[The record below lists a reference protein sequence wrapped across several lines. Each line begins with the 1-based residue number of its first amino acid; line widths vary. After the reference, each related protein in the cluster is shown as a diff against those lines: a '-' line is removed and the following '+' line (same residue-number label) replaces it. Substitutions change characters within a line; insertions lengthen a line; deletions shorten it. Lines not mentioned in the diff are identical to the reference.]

1 MCGTKFSHRGNRMSE
16 FLDLQKRLVP
26 EVIDI
31 TEKRYSI
38 LRAIE
43 FNQPVGRRALAA
55 ILGQSERWVRS
66 ELDIL
71 KSQKLIDIQALGM
84 MVTDEGDEIINK
96 LRDYIAELKGL
107 KDLEGAV
114 KELLGIKEFI
124 VVPGDIE
131 NDLQVLKEI
140 AKMAFE
146 YIRGIIEDNDV
157 ISVSGGYSAL
167 SVAENAYKVDV
178 HNITVVP
185 ARGGI
190 KADLERQANI
200 VAAKLAKNI
209 GGNYYLLHLP
219 DNISDDMIKRMSDD
233 PDIAKVL
240 KCITETDILIFGLS
254 SFESICRKRN
264 FSEEEVE
271 RLRTLK
277 VRAEAVGCF
286 FDINGRIVYK
296 SGSVGIKP
304 EYLDSIKTVIA
315 VGGGARKAEAIILV
329 NKGRKNRVVVTD
341 EAAAREIYNILKGGN

>member
-1 MCGTKFSHRGNRMSE
+1 MSE
-16 FLDLQKRLVP
+16 FLNLQKRLVP
-26 EVIDI
+26 EIIDI
-31 TEKRYSI
+31 IEKRYSI

-43 FNQPVGRRALAA
+43 YNQPVGRRALAA

-71 KSQKLIDIQALGM
+71 KNQNLIQIQALGM
-84 MVTDEGDEIINK
+84 TVTDEGNEIIYK
-96 LRDYIAELKGL
+96 LRDYISELKGL
-107 KDLEGAV
+107 KDLENKV
-114 KELLGIKEFI
+114 REMLGIRELM
-124 VVPGDIE
+124 VAPGDSGNDNQVFIE
-131 NDLQVLKEI
+131 MSKL
-140 AKMAFE
+140 AFE
-146 YIRGIIEDNDV
+146 HIREIIEDNDV
-157 ISVSGGYSAL
+157 ISVSGGFSVL
-167 SVAENAYKVDV
+167 SVAENSYKVDAQNV
-178 HNITVVP
+178 TVVP

-219 DNISDDMIKRMSDD
+219 DNISEDMLKRMSDD

-240 KCITETDILIFGLS
+240 NYIAETDILIYGLS

-264 FSEEEVE
+264 FTEEEVE
-271 RLRTLK
+271 RLKTLK

-286 FDINGRIVYK
+286 FDVNGKIVYK

-304 EYLDSIKTVIA
+304 ENLDSIKTVMA
-315 VGGGARKAEAIILV
+315 VGGGVGKAEAIILV

-341 EAAAREIYNILKGGN
+341 EAAAREIYKILKGGN

>member
-1 MCGTKFSHRGNRMSE
+1 MSE
-16 FLDLQKRLVP
+16 FLNLQKRLVP

-38 LRAIE
+38 LKAIE
-43 FNQPVGRRALAA
+43 FNQPVGRRALAV

-71 KSQKLIDIQALGM
+71 KNQNLIQIQTLGM
-84 MVTDEGDEIINK
+84 MVTDEGNEIIYK
-96 LRDYIAELKGL
+96 LRDYISELKGL
-107 KDLEGAV
+107 KDLESKV
-114 KELLGIKEFI
+114 KEMLGIKEFI

-131 NDLQVLKEI
+131 NELQVFVEM
-140 AKMAFE
+140 AKVAFE
-146 YIRGIIEDNDV
+146 YIREIIEDNDV

-167 SVAENAYKVDV
+167 SVAENSYNVDAQ
-178 HNITVVP
+178 NITVVP

-190 KADLERQANI
+190 KADMERQANI

-219 DNISDDMIKRMSDD
+219 DNINEDMLRRMSDD

-240 KCITETDILIFGLS
+240 KCITETDILIYGLS

-264 FSEEEVE
+264 FTEEEIE
-271 RLRTLK
+271 KLKTLK
-277 VRAEAVGCF
+277 VRAEAVGCY
-286 FDINGRIVYK
+286 FDINGKIVYK

-304 EYLDSIKTVIA
+304 EYLDSIKTVMS
-315 VGGGARKAEAIILV
+315 VGGGVRKAEAIILV

-341 EAAAREIYNILKGGN
+341 EAAAREIYKILKGGN

>member
-1 MCGTKFSHRGNRMSE
+1 MSE

-43 FNQPVGRRALAA
+43 FNQPIGRRALAV
-55 ILGQSERWVRS
+55 ILDQSERWVRS

-71 KSQKLIDIQALGM
+71 KSQKLIHIQPLGM
-84 MVTDEGDEIINK
+84 MVTDEGNEIINK

-107 KDLEGAV
+107 KDLESTV
-114 KELLGIKEFI
+114 KEMLGIKEFI
-124 VVPGDIE
+124 VVPGDAE
-131 NDLQVLKEI
+131 NDLQVLNEI
-140 AKMAFE
+140 AKMAFQ
-146 YIRGIIEDNDV
+146 YIRGIISDNDV
-157 ISVSGGYSAL
+157 ISVSGGHSSL
-167 SVAENAYKVDV
+167 SVAENAYKVDAN
-178 HNITVVP
+178 NITVVP

-219 DNISDDMIKRMSDD
+219 DNISDDMLKRMSDD

-240 KCITETDILIFGLS
+240 KYNSDTNILIFGLS

-264 FSEEEVE
+264 FTEEEIG
-271 RLRTLK
+271 RLKALK
-277 VRAEAVGCF
+277 VKAEAVGCY
-286 FDINGRIVYK
+286 FDINGEIVFK

-304 EYLDSIKTVIA
+304 EHLDIIKTVMS
-315 VGGGARKAEAIILV
+315 VGGGIRKAEAIILV
-329 NKGRKNRVVVTD
+329 NRGRKNRVVVTD
-341 EAAAREIYNILKGGN
+341 EAAAREIYKILKGGN

>member
-1 MCGTKFSHRGNRMSE
+1 MSE
-16 FLDLQKRLVP
+16 LINLQKRLVP
-26 EVIDI
+26 EVVDI

-43 FNQPVGRRALAA
+43 FNQPVGRRALAV

-71 KSQKLIDIQALGM
+71 KSQNLIDIQALGM
-84 MVTDEGDEIINK
+84 MVTSEGKDIIYK
-96 LRDYIAELKGL
+96 LRDYISELKGL
-107 KDLEGAV
+107 KDLENTV
-114 KELLGIKEFI
+114 KAMMDIKEFI
-124 VVPGDIE
+124 VVPGDVE
-131 NDLQVLKEI
+131 SDVQVLVEM
-140 AKMAFE
+140 AKVGFE
-146 YIRGIIEDNDV
+146 YLRSIIEENDV

-167 SVAENAYKVDV
+167 SVAENSYKLAAK
-178 HNITVVP
+178 NITVIP

-219 DNISDDMIKRMSDD
+219 DNISEDMLNRMSDD
-233 PDIAKVL
+233 PDIAKIL
-240 KCITETDILIFGLS
+240 NYIKETDILIFGFS

-264 FSEEEVE
+264 FTEEEVE
-271 RLRTLK
+271 NLKALK
-277 VRAEAVGCF
+277 VKAEAVGCY
-286 FDINGRIVYK
+286 FDSAGRIVYR

-304 EYLDSIKTVIA
+304 EYLDNIKTVMA
-315 VGGGARKAEAIILV
+315 VGGGINKAEPIILV

-341 EAAAREIYNILKGGN
+341 EAAAREIYKILKGGN

>member
-1 MCGTKFSHRGNRMSE
+1 MSE
-16 FLDLQKRLVP
+16 LINLQKRLVP

-43 FNQPVGRRALAA
+43 FNQPVGRRALAG

-71 KSQKLIDIQALGM
+71 KDQNLIDIQALGM
-84 MVTDEGDEIINK
+84 MVTDEGKEIIYK
-96 LRDYIAELKGL
+96 LRDYISELKGL
-107 KDLEGAV
+107 KDLENTV
-114 KELLGIKEFI
+114 KAMLDIKEFI
-124 VVPGDIE
+124 VVPGDVE
-131 NDLQVLKEI
+131 NDAQVLVEMAKVAFEYLKEI
-140 AKMAFE
+140 IK
-146 YIRGIIEDNDV
+146 DNDI

-167 SVAENAYKVDV
+167 SVAENSYKVDAK
-178 HNITVVP
+178 NITVVP

-219 DNISDDMIKRMSDD
+219 DNISADMIRRMSDD

-240 KCITETDILIFGLS
+240 EYITNTDILIYGFS

-264 FSEEEVE
+264 FTEEEVE
-271 RLRTLK
+271 RLKALK
-277 VRAEAVGCF
+277 VRAEAVGCYY
-286 FDINGRIVYK
+286 DSNGKIVYR

-304 EYLDSIKTVIA
+304 EYLDSIKTMMA
-315 VGGGARKAEAIILV
+315 VGGGVRKAEPIILV

-341 EAAAREIYNILKGGN
+341 EAAAREIYKILKGGN

>member
-1 MCGTKFSHRGNRMSE
+1 MNE
-16 FLDLQKRLVP
+16 LINLQKRLVP

-43 FNQPVGRRALAA
+43 FNQPVGRRALAG

-71 KSQKLIDIQALGM
+71 KSHNLIDIQALGM
-84 MVTDEGDEIINK
+84 MITDEGKEVIFK
-96 LRDYIAELKGL
+96 LRDYISELKGL
-107 KDLEGAV
+107 KELENAV

-124 VVPGDIE
+124 VVPGDVE
-131 NDLQVLKEI
+131 ADAQVLVEM
-140 AKMAFE
+140 AKVAFE
-146 YIRGIIEDNDV
+146 YIRRTVRDDDV

-167 SVAENAYKVDV
+167 SVAENSYKLDAK
-178 HNITVVP
+178 NITVVP

-209 GGNYYLLHLP
+209 GGSYYLLHLP
-219 DNISDDMIKRMSDD
+219 DNISEDMIRRMSDD

-240 KCITETDILIFGLS
+240 NYIKNTDMLIYGLS
-254 SFESICRKRN
+254 SFESICKKRN
-264 FSEEEVE
+264 FTEEEVE
-271 RLRTLK
+271 RLKSLK

-286 FDINGRIVYK
+286 FDKDGRIVYK

-304 EYLDSIKTVIA
+304 EYLESIKTMVA
-315 VGGGARKAEAIILV
+315 VGGGLRKAEPIVLV
-329 NKGRKNRVVVTD
+329 NRGRKNRVVITD
-341 EAAAREIYNILKGGN
+341 EAAAREIYKILKGGN

>member
-1 MCGTKFSHRGNRMSE
+1 MSE
-16 FLDLQKRLVP
+16 FLNLQKRLVP

-38 LRAIE
+38 LKAIE
-43 FNQPVGRRALAA
+43 FNQPVGRRALAV

-71 KSQKLIDIQALGM
+71 KNQNLIQIQTLGM
-84 MVTDEGDEIINK
+84 MVTDEGNEIIYK
-96 LRDYIAELKGL
+96 LRDYISELKGL
-107 KDLEGAV
+107 KDLESKV
-114 KELLGIKEFI
+114 KEMLGIKEFI

-131 NDLQVLKEI
+131 NELQVFVEM
-140 AKMAFE
+140 AKVAFE
-146 YIRGIIEDNDV
+146 YIREIIEDNDV

-167 SVAENAYKVDV
+167 SVAENSYNVDAR
-178 HNITVVP
+178 NITVVP

-190 KADLERQANI
+190 KADMERQANI

-219 DNISDDMIKRMSDD
+219 DNINEDMLRRMSDD

-240 KCITETDILIFGLS
+240 KCITETDILIYGLS

-264 FSEEEVE
+264 FTEEEIE
-271 RLRTLK
+271 KLKTLK
-277 VRAEAVGCF
+277 VRAEAVGCY
-286 FDINGRIVYK
+286 FDINGKIVYK

-304 EYLDSIKTVIA
+304 EYLDSIKTVMS
-315 VGGGARKAEAIILV
+315 VGGGVRKAEAIILV

-341 EAAAREIYNILKGGN
+341 EAAAREIYKILKGGN

>member
-1 MCGTKFSHRGNRMSE
+1 MSE
-16 FLDLQKRLVP
+16 LINLQKRLVP

-43 FNQPVGRRALAA
+43 FNQPVGRRALAG

-71 KSQKLIDIQALGM
+71 KNQNLIDIQALGM
-84 MVTDEGDEIINK
+84 MVTAEGKGIIYK
-96 LRDYIAELKGL
+96 LRDYISELKGL
-107 KDLEGAV
+107 KELENTV
-114 KELLGIKEFI
+114 KGMLGIKEFI
-124 VVPGDIE
+124 VVPGDSE
-131 NDLQVLKEI
+131 NDAQVLVEM
-140 AKMAFE
+140 AKVAFE
-146 YIRGIIEDNDV
+146 YLRGIIEDNDV

-167 SVAENAYKVDV
+167 SVAENAYKIAAE
-178 HNITVVP
+178 NITIVP

-219 DNISDDMIKRMSDD
+219 DNISEDMIRRMSDD

-240 KCITETDILIFGLS
+240 NYITNTDILIYGFS

-264 FSEEEVE
+264 FTEEEVE
-271 RLRTLK
+271 RLKALK
-277 VRAEAVGCF
+277 VRAEAVGCY
-286 FDINGRIVYK
+286 FDSNGKIVYK

-304 EYLDSIKTVIA
+304 EYLDSIKTMMA
-315 VGGGARKAEAIILV
+315 VGGGMQKADPIILV

-341 EAAAREIYNILKGGN
+341 EAAAREIYKILKGGN

>member
-1 MCGTKFSHRGNRMSE
+1 MSE
-16 FLDLQKRLVP
+16 LINLQKRLVP
-26 EVIDI
+26 EVVDI

-43 FNQPVGRRALAA
+43 FNQPVGRRALAV

-71 KSQKLIDIQALGM
+71 KNQNLIDIQALGM
-84 MVTDEGDEIINK
+84 MVTDEGKDIIYK
-96 LRDYIAELKGL
+96 LRDYISELKGL
-107 KDLEGAV
+107 KDLEITV
-114 KELLGIKEFI
+114 KAMLDIKEFI
-124 VVPGDIE
+124 VVPGDAG
-131 NDLQVLKEI
+131 NDRLVFVEL
-140 AKMAFE
+140 AKVAFE
-146 YIRGIIEDNDV
+146 YLKGIIKDNDV
-157 ISVSGGYSAL
+157 ITVSGGYSTL
-167 SVAENAYKVDV
+167 YVAENSYKVDAQNV
-178 HNITVVP
+178 TVVP

-219 DNISDDMIKRMSDD
+219 DNISEDMLTRMSDD

-240 KCITETDILIFGLS
+240 NYIKDTDILIYGFS

-264 FSEEEVE
+264 FTEEEVE
-271 RLRTLK
+271 KLK
-277 VRAEAVGCF
+277 ALNVRAEAVGCF
-286 FDINGRIVYK
+286 FDSSGKIVYK

-304 EYLDSIKTVIA
+304 DYLDNIKTVMA
-315 VGGGARKAEAIILV
+315 VGGGALKAEPIILV

-341 EAAAREIYNILKGGN
+341 EAAAREIYRILKGGN

>member
-1 MCGTKFSHRGNRMSE
+1 MSE
-16 FLDLQKRLVP
+16 FLNLQKRLVP
-26 EVIDI
+26 EIIDI

-43 FNQPVGRRALAA
+43 YNQPVGRRALAV

-71 KSQKLIDIQALGM
+71 KNQNLIHIQALGM
-84 MVTDEGDEIINK
+84 MVTDEGYEIIYK
-96 LRDYIAELKGL
+96 LRDYISELKGL
-107 KDLEGAV
+107 KDLGSKV
-114 KELLGIKEFI
+114 KEMLGIKEFI
-124 VVPGDIE
+124 VVPGDAE
-131 NDLQVLKEI
+131 NDRQVIVEI
-140 AKMAFE
+140 AKLTFE
-146 YIRGIIEDNDV
+146 YIRKVIKDNDV
-157 ISVSGGYSAL
+157 ISVSGGYSVL
-167 SVAENAYKVDV
+167 SVAENSYKVDAQNV
-178 HNITVVP
+178 TVVP

-219 DNISDDMIKRMSDD
+219 DNISEDMLNRMSDD

-240 KCITETDILIFGLS
+240 NFITKTDILIYGLS

-264 FSEEEVE
+264 FTEEEVE
-271 RLRTLK
+271 QLK
-277 VRAEAVGCF
+277 ALEVRAEAVGCY
-286 FDINGRIVYK
+286 FDVNGKVVFK

-304 EYLDSIKTVIA
+304 DHLDSIKTVMA
-315 VGGGARKAEAIILV
+315 VGGGVRKAEPIILV

-341 EAAAREIYNILKGGN
+341 EAAAREIYKILKGGN